1 MLKHYFRVAIR
12 HLRRQQ
18 IITVINILGLA
29 IGMACCML
37 IILFVRNEYGFDN
50 FHPDGKN
57 IYRVTNSFTKAGET
71 NYGSNTQWPVGP
83 YLKNEISDIKESV
96 RIMNAGT
103 ALYTFQDKQYVDPL
117 AYADA
122 GFFNLF
128 NFPLVKGNAKTAL
141 QEPYTMVVTEKIA
154 KKYFGNDDPIGKI
167 LRVDNRYDCRITA
180 VAKDLPLNTD
190 IGKDILLSYTTLEQ
204 IVKKDGGSLDQWY
217 NFNDNTTFVQ
227 LPTGVS
233 LHKMVSQLQG
243 FTDRH
248 VKPIASSLG
257 EVFGLQLQPLANIH
271 LHPYGDKNTQD
282 NNHLLYIYIAIA
294 IFIILIACFNFMNL
308 ITARANERAVEVG
321 VRKVMGSERR
331 QLIVQF
337 MSEAVLLTTISFVL
351 AIFLALLFMPW
362 FDKITGKEFQLFTL
376 SNLPFLGYLFAMSVV
391 VGLLSGSY
399 PALYLSGFLPVAVLK
414 GGFKTSGSRVW
425 IRKALVIAQFSI
437 AIVLIVATIVVYSQL
452 RYWQN
457 KYLGF
462 DKEKLVNVNI
472 ASESARKNIKVIKED
487 LQRQPGVQH
496 VTVSNTAM
504 GRYVGAVNPVVK
516 DGEGEDKS
524 IVTSVIIGD
533 FDLLKTLDI
542 KLTKGRDFSTGF
554 ATDSNNAFIVN
565 EALVKAMN
573 LHDPIGQ
580 RIRWLPGFTERKGEI
595 IGVAKDFNYSNLT
608 IPVSPAVY
616 IVSKE
621 GFSMMSIRLTKEGDL
636 TKQLAAVENVWKK
649 YVADY
654 PFTYSFVTDDLAH
667 QYIDQD
673 RLASL
678 FGTFSM
684 LAIVIACMG
693 LFGLSILIARQRT
706 KEIGIRKVLGAST
719 ANITRLLSQ
728 DFMQLVLLSLL
739 IAVPISWFLMNKW
752 LQDFAYRIH
761 VEWWMFVFAGVT
773 AMIIAL
779 LTISFQSVKAALTNP
794 VKSLRTE

>member
-1 MLKHYFRVAIR
+1 
-12 HLRRQQ
+12 
-18 IITVINILGLA
+18 
-29 IGMACCML
+29 ML
-37 IILFVRNEYGFDN
+37 IVLFVRNEYGFDN
-50 FHPDGKN
+50 FHPNGKN

-71 NYGSNTQWPVGP
+71 SYGSNTQWPVGP

-96 RIMNAGT
+96 RVMNAGT
-103 ALYTFQDKQYVDPL
+103 AMYTYQGKQFVDPIS
-117 AYADA
+117 YADA
-122 GFFNLF
+122 GYYTLF
-128 NFPLVKGNAKTAL
+128 NFPLIKGNPKTAL
-141 QEPYTMVVTEKIA
+141 EEPYTMVITEKIA

-167 LRVDNRYDCRITA
+167 LKVENSYDCRITG

-190 IGKDILLSYTTLEQ
+190 IGKEVLLSYNTFAEN
-204 IVKKDGGSLDQWY
+204 VKKGGGSLDQWY
-217 NFNDNTTFVQ
+217 NFNDNTTYVQ
-227 LPTGVS
+227 LPEGIS
-233 LHKMVSQLQG
+233 MHKMNAQLQA
-243 FTDRH
+243 FSDRH
-248 VKPIASSLG
+248 IKPIASKLG
-257 EVFGLQLQPLANIH
+257 EVFMFQLQPLVNIH
-271 LHPYGDKNTQD
+271 LHPQGDNDRQD
-282 NNHLLYIYIAIA
+282 NTHLLYIYIAIA
-294 IFIILIACFNFMNL
+294 VFIILIACFNFMNL
-308 ITARANERAVEVG
+308 ITARANERAIEVG

-362 FDKITGKEFQLFTL
+362 FDRITGKEFQLFTFN
-376 SNLPFLGYLFAMSVV
+376 NLPFLFYLFGMSVG

-414 GGFKTSGSRVW
+414 GGFKTAGSRVW
-425 IRKALVIAQFSI
+425 IRKTLVIAQFSI
-437 AIVLIVATIVVYSQL
+437 AIILIVATIVVFSQL
-452 RYWQN
+452 RFWQN

-462 DKEKLVNVNI
+462 DKDRLVNVNI
-472 ASESARKNIKVIKED
+472 ASESAGKNLKVIKED
-487 LQRQPGVQH
+487 LLRQPGIQY

-504 GRYVGAVNPVVK
+504 GRYVGSVNPVLK
-516 DGEGEDKS
+516 DGDSEDKS
-524 IVTSVIIGD
+524 IVTSVIMGD

-580 RIRWLPGFTERKGEI
+580 RIKWLPGFTERKGEI
-595 IGVAKDFNYSNLT
+595 IGVAKDFNYSTLT

-616 IVSKE
+616 IVRND
-621 GFSMMSIRLTKEGDL
+621 GFSIMSIRLAKGGVV
-636 TKQLAAVENVWKK
+636 TKQLATIEQVWKK
-649 YVADY
+649 YVTDY
-654 PFTYSFVTDDLAH
+654 PFSYSFVADDLAR
-667 QYIDQD
+667 QYINQD

-678 FGTFSM
+678 FGTFSI

-728 DFMQLVLLSLL
+728 DFMQLVMVALL
-739 IAVPISWFLMNKW
+739 IAVPVSWYLMNQW
-752 LQDFAYRIH
+752 LQDFAYRIN
-761 VEWWMFVFAGVT
+761 VEWWMFVTAGIT
-773 AMIIAL
+773 AMIIAFF
-779 LTISFQSVKAALTNP
+779 TISFQSVKAALNNP

>member
-1 MLKHYFRVAIR
+1 MLKHYFRVALR

-37 IILFVRNEYGFDN
+37 IVLFVRNEYGFDN
-50 FHPDGKN
+50 FHPNGKN

-83 YLKNEISDIKESV
+83 YLKNEVSDIKESV
-96 RIMNAGT
+96 RIMNVGT
-103 ALYTFQDKQYVDPL
+103 ALYTYQDKQFVDPIS
-117 AYADA
+117 YADA
-122 GFFNLF
+122 GYFTLF
-128 NFPLVKGNAKTAL
+128 NFPLVKGNAQTAL
-141 QEPYTMVVTEKIA
+141 KEPYTMVITEKVA
-154 KKYFGNDDPIGKI
+154 KKYFGNDDPLGKI
-167 LRVDNRYDCRITA
+167 LKVENRFDCRITG
-180 VAKDLPLNTD
+180 VVKDLPLNTD
-190 IGKDILLSYTTLEQ
+190 VGKEVLLSYSTFEQ
-204 IVKKDGGSLDQWY
+204 LVKQDGGSMEQWY
-217 NFNDNTTFVQ
+217 NFNDNTTFVL
-227 LPTGVS
+227 LPEGVS
-233 LHKMVSQLQG
+233 LNKMKSQLQG

-248 VKPIASSLG
+248 VKAIASSLG
-257 EVFGLQLQPLANIH
+257 EVFGLQLQPLANVH
-271 LHPYGDKNTQD
+271 LHPQGDKHKQD
-282 NNHLLYIYIAIA
+282 NTHLLYIYIAIA

-308 ITARANERAVEVG
+308 ITARANERAIEVG

-331 QLIVQF
+331 QLVIQF

-362 FDKITGKEFQLFTL
+362 FDRITGKEFQLFTW
-376 SNLPFLGYLFAMSVV
+376 SNLPFLGYLFAMSVG

-437 AIVLIVATIVVYSQL
+437 AIILIVATIVVYSQL

-462 DKEKLVNVNI
+462 DKERLVNVNI
-472 ASESARKNIKVIKED
+472 SSESARKNIKVIKED
-487 LQRQPGVQH
+487 LLRQPGVQN

-504 GRYVGAVNPVVK
+504 GRYVGSVNPVVK
-516 DGEGEDKS
+516 EGDSEDKS
-524 IVTSVIIGD
+524 IVTSVIMGD

-542 KLTKGRDFSTGF
+542 KLTKGRDFSPGF
-554 ATDSNNAFIVN
+554 ATDSNNTFIVN
-565 EALVKAMN
+565 EAMVKAMN

-580 RIRWLPGFTERKGEI
+580 RIKWIPGFTERKGEI
-595 IGVAKDFNYSNLT
+595 IGVARDFNYSTLT
-608 IPVSPAVY
+608 IPVSPAIY
-616 IVSKE
+616 IVRND
-621 GFSMMSIRLTKEGDL
+621 GFSVMSIRLAKEGDL
-636 TKQLAAVENVWKK
+636 TKQVAAIENVWKK

-654 PFTYSFVTDDLAH
+654 PFAYSFVADDLAQ
-667 QYIDQD
+667 QYVSED

-678 FGTFSM
+678 FGTFSL
-684 LAIVIACMG
+684 LAVVIACMG
-693 LFGLSILIARQRT
+693 LFGLSILVARQRT

-728 DFMQLVLLSLL
+728 DFMQLVLVSLL

-752 LQDFAYRIH
+752 LQDFAYRIN

-779 LTISFQSVKAALTNP
+779 FTISFQSVKAALTNP

>member
-1 MLKHYFRVAIR
+1 MLKHYFRVALR

-37 IILFVRNEYGFDN
+37 IVLFVRNEYGFDN
-50 FHPDGKN
+50 FHPNGRN

-83 YLKNEISDIKESV
+83 YLKNEISDIKQSV

-103 ALYTFQDKQYVDPL
+103 ALYTNQDKQYVDPL

-122 GFFNLF
+122 GFFSMF
-128 NFPLVKGNAKTAL
+128 NFPLVKGNAQTAL
-141 QEPYTMVVTEKIA
+141 QEPYTMVITEKVA

-167 LRVDNRYDCRITA
+167 LKVDNQFDCRVTA

-190 IGKDILLSYTTLEQ
+190 VGKEILLSYSTIDQL
-204 IVKKDGGSLDQWY
+204 IKKGGGSMEQWY
-217 NFNDNTTFVQ
+217 NFNDNTTYIQ
-227 LPTGVS
+227 LPEGVG
-233 LHKMVSQLQG
+233 LHKMESQLQG
-243 FTDRH
+243 FVDRH
-248 VKPIASSLG
+248 IKPIASSLG
-257 EVFGLQLQPLANIH
+257 EVFGLDLQPLANIH
-271 LHPYGDKNTQD
+271 LHPYGDKNKQD
-282 NNHLLYIYIAIA
+282 NTHLLYIYIAIA

-308 ITARANERAVEVG
+308 VTARANERAIEVG

-331 QLIVQF
+331 QLIIQF
-337 MSEAVLLTTISFVL
+337 VSEAVLLTSISFVL

-362 FDKITGKEFQLFTL
+362 FDKITGKEFGLFTL
-376 SNLPFLGYLFAMSVV
+376 SNLPFLGYLFGMSVI

-399 PALYLSGFLPVAVLK
+399 PALYLSGLLPVSVLK

-425 IRKALVIAQFSI
+425 IRKTLVIAQFSI
-437 AIVLIVATIVVYSQL
+437 AIILIVATIVVYSQL
-452 RYWQN
+452 RFWQN

-462 DKEKLVNVNI
+462 DKDRLVNVNI
-472 ASESARKNIKVIKED
+472 TSGSAEKNFKVIKED
-487 LQRQPGVQH
+487 LLRQPGVQH

-504 GRYVGAVNPVVK
+504 GRYVGSVNPVVK
-516 DGEGEDKS
+516 EGDSEDKS
-524 IVTSVIIGD
+524 IVTSVIMGD

-542 KLTKGRDFSTGF
+542 KLTKGRDFSPGF
-554 ATDSNNAFIVN
+554 STDSNNAFIVN
-565 EALVKAMN
+565 EAMVKAMN

-580 RIRWLPGFTERKGEI
+580 RIKWLPGFTERKGEI
-595 IGVAKDFNYSNLT
+595 IGVAKDFNYSTLT
-608 IPVSPAVY
+608 VPVSPAIY
-616 IVSKE
+616 IVRND
-621 GFSMMSIRLTKEGDL
+621 GFSVMSIRLAKGGDL
-636 TKQLAAVENVWKK
+636 TKQVAAIENVWKK
-649 YVADY
+649 YVTDY
-654 PFTYSFVTDDLAH
+654 PFTYSFVSDDLAH
-667 QYIDQD
+667 QYVNQD

-684 LAIVIACMG
+684 LAILIACMG

-719 ANITRLLSQ
+719 TNITRLLSQ
-728 DFMQLVLLSLL
+728 DFMQLVLVSLL
-739 IAVPISWFLMNKW
+739 IAVPVSWYLMNKW
-752 LQDFAYRIH
+752 LQDFAYRIN
-761 VEWWMFVFAGVT
+761 VEWWMFLTAGIM

-779 LTISFQSVKAALTNP
+779 VTISFQSVKAALTNP

>member
-1 MLKHYFRVAIR
+1 MLKHYFRVALR

-37 IILFVRNEYGFDN
+37 IVLFVRNEYGFDN
-50 FHPDGKN
+50 FHPNGKN

-71 NYGSNTQWPVGP
+71 SYGSNTQWPVGP

-96 RIMNAGT
+96 RVMNAGT
-103 ALYTFQDKQYVDPL
+103 AMYTYQGKQFVDPIS
-117 AYADA
+117 YADA
-122 GFFNLF
+122 GYYTLF
-128 NFPLVKGNAKTAL
+128 NFPLIKGNPKTAL
-141 QEPYTMVVTEKIA
+141 EEPYTMVITEKIA

-167 LRVDNRYDCRITA
+167 LKIENSYDCRITG

-190 IGKDILLSYTTLEQ
+190 IGKEVLLSYNTFAEN
-204 IVKKDGGSLDQWY
+204 VKKGGGSLDQWY
-217 NFNDNTTFVQ
+217 NFNDNTTYVQ
-227 LPTGVS
+227 LPEGIS
-233 LHKMVSQLQG
+233 MHKMNAQLQA
-243 FTDRH
+243 FSDRH
-248 VKPIASSLG
+248 IKPIASKLG
-257 EVFGLQLQPLANIH
+257 EVFMFQLQPLVNIH
-271 LHPYGDKNTQD
+271 LHPQGDNDRQD
-282 NNHLLYIYIAIA
+282 NTHLLYIYIAIA
-294 IFIILIACFNFMNL
+294 VFIILIACFNFMNL
-308 ITARANERAVEVG
+308 ITARANERAIEVG

-362 FDKITGKEFQLFTL
+362 FDRITGKEFQLFTFN
-376 SNLPFLGYLFAMSVV
+376 NLPFLFYLFGMSVG

-414 GGFKTSGSRVW
+414 GGFKTAGSRVW
-425 IRKALVIAQFSI
+425 IRKTLVIAQFSI
-437 AIVLIVATIVVYSQL
+437 AIILIVATIVVFSQL
-452 RYWQN
+452 RFWQN

-462 DKEKLVNVNI
+462 DKDRLVNVNI
-472 ASESARKNIKVIKED
+472 ASESAGKNLKVIKED
-487 LQRQPGVQH
+487 LLRQPGIQY

-504 GRYVGAVNPVVK
+504 GRYVGSVNPVLK
-516 DGEGEDKS
+516 EGDSEDKS
-524 IVTSVIIGD
+524 IVTSVIMGD

-580 RIRWLPGFTERKGEI
+580 RIKWLPGFTERKGEI
-595 IGVAKDFNYSNLT
+595 IGVAKDFNYSTLT

-616 IVSKE
+616 IVRND
-621 GFSMMSIRLTKEGDL
+621 GFSIMSIRLAKGGDV
-636 TKQLAAVENVWKK
+636 TKQLATIEQVWKK
-649 YVADY
+649 YVTDY
-654 PFTYSFVTDDLAH
+654 PFSYSFVADDLAR
-667 QYIDQD
+667 QYINQD

-678 FGTFSM
+678 FGTFSI

-728 DFMQLVLLSLL
+728 DFMQLVMVALL
-739 IAVPISWFLMNKW
+739 IAVPVSWYLMNQW
-752 LQDFAYRIH
+752 LQDFAYRIN
-761 VEWWMFVFAGVT
+761 VEWWMFVTAGIT
-773 AMIIAL
+773 AMIIAFF
-779 LTISFQSVKAALTNP
+779 TISFQSVKAALNNP

>member
-37 IILFVRNEYGFDN
+37 IVLFVRNEYGFDN
-50 FHPDGKN
+50 FHTNGKN
-57 IYRVTNSFTKAGET
+57 IYRVTTSFTKAGET
-71 NYGSNTQWPVGP
+71 NHGSNTQWPVGP

-103 ALYTFQDKQYVDPL
+103 ALYIFQDKQYVDPL

-122 GFFNLF
+122 GFFSVF
-128 NFPLVKGNAKTAL
+128 NFPLVKGDAKTAL
-141 QEPYTMVVTEKIA
+141 REPYTMVVTEKIA
-154 KKYFGNDDPIGKI
+154 RKYFGNDDPIGKI
-167 LRVDNRYDCRITA
+167 VKVDNQFDCRITG

-190 IGKDILLSYTTLEQ
+190 VGKDILLSYATVEQ
-204 IVKKDGGSLDQWY
+204 LVKKDGGSMEQWY

-227 LPTGVS
+227 LPDGVS
-233 LHKMVSQLQG
+233 LHKMESQLQG

-248 VKPIASSLG
+248 VKSIASSLG

-271 LHPYGDKNTQD
+271 LHPYGDKDKQD
-282 NNHLLYIYIAIA
+282 NSHLLYIYIAIA

-308 ITARANERAVEVG
+308 VTARANERAVEVG

-331 QLIVQF
+331 QLIIQF
-337 MSEAVLLTTISFVL
+337 VAEAVLLTTISFVL

-362 FDKITGKEFQLFTL
+362 FDRITGKEFQLFTL
-376 SNLPFLGYLFAMSVV
+376 SNLPFLGYLFVMSVV

-399 PALYLSGFLPVAVLK
+399 PALYLSGLLPVAVLK

-425 IRKALVIAQFSI
+425 IRKALVITQFSI
-437 AIVLIVATIVVYSQL
+437 AIILIVATIVVYSQL
-452 RYWQN
+452 RFWQN

-462 DKEKLVNVNI
+462 DKDRLVNVNI
-472 ASESARKNIKVIKED
+472 TSGSAGKNIQVIKED
-487 LQRQPGVQH
+487 LLRLPGVQH

-504 GRYVGAVNPVVK
+504 GRYVGSVNPVVK
-516 DGEGEDKS
+516 EGESEDKS
-524 IVTSVIIGD
+524 IVTSVIMGD

-554 ATDSNNAFIVN
+554 STDSNNAFIVN
-565 EALVKAMN
+565 EAMVKAMN

-580 RIRWLPGFTERKGEI
+580 RIKWLPGFTERKGEI
-595 IGVAKDFNYSNLT
+595 IGVAKDFNYSTLT
-608 IPVSPAVY
+608 VPVSPAIY
-616 IVSKE
+616 IVRKD
-621 GFSMMSIRLTKEGDL
+621 GFSVMSIRLSKNGDL
-636 TKQLAAVENVWKK
+636 TRQVADIENVWKK
-649 YVADY
+649 YVTDY
-654 PFTYSFVTDDLAH
+654 PFSYSFVADDLAR
-667 QYIDQD
+667 QYVNQD

-719 ANITRLLSQ
+719 SNITRLLSQ
-728 DFMQLVLLSLL
+728 DFMQLVLVALL
-739 IAVPISWFLMNKW
+739 IAVPVSWYLMNQW
-752 LQDFAYRIH
+752 LQDFAYRIN
-761 VEWWMFVFAGVT
+761 VEWWMFVTAGFM
-773 AMIIAL
+773 AMFIAL
-779 LTISFQSVKAALTNP
+779 FTISFQSVRAALNNP

>member
-1 MLKHYFRVAIR
+1 MLKHYFRVALR

-37 IILFVRNEYGFDN
+37 IVLFVRNEYGFDN
-50 FHPDGKN
+50 FHPNGKN

-71 NYGSNTQWPVGP
+71 SYGSNTQWPVGP

-96 RIMNAGT
+96 RVMNAGT
-103 ALYTFQDKQYVDPL
+103 AMYTYQGKQFVDPIS
-117 AYADA
+117 YADA
-122 GFFNLF
+122 GYYTLF
-128 NFPLVKGNAKTAL
+128 NFPLIKGNPKTAL
-141 QEPYTMVVTEKIA
+141 EEPYTMVITEKIA

-167 LRVDNRYDCRITA
+167 LKVENSYDCRITG

-190 IGKDILLSYTTLEQ
+190 IGKEVLLSYNTFAEN
-204 IVKKDGGSLDQWY
+204 VKKGGGSLDQWY
-217 NFNDNTTFVQ
+217 NFNDNTTYVQ
-227 LPTGVS
+227 LPEGIS
-233 LHKMVSQLQG
+233 MHKMNAQLQA
-243 FTDRH
+243 FSDRH
-248 VKPIASSLG
+248 IKPIASKLG
-257 EVFGLQLQPLANIH
+257 EVFMFQLQPLVNIH
-271 LHPYGDKNTQD
+271 LHPQGDNDRQD
-282 NNHLLYIYIAIA
+282 NTHLLYIYIAIA
-294 IFIILIACFNFMNL
+294 VFIILIACFNFMNL
-308 ITARANERAVEVG
+308 ITARANERAIEVG

-362 FDKITGKEFQLFTL
+362 FDRITGKEFQLFTFN
-376 SNLPFLGYLFAMSVV
+376 NLPFLFYLFGMSVG

-414 GGFKTSGSRVW
+414 GGFKTAGSRVW
-425 IRKALVIAQFSI
+425 IRKTLVIAQFSI
-437 AIVLIVATIVVYSQL
+437 AIILIVATIVVFSQL
-452 RYWQN
+452 RFWQN

-462 DKEKLVNVNI
+462 DKDRLVNVNI
-472 ASESARKNIKVIKED
+472 ASESAGKNLKVIKED
-487 LQRQPGVQH
+487 LLRQPGIQY

-504 GRYVGAVNPVVK
+504 GRYVGSVNPVLK
-516 DGEGEDKS
+516 EGDSEDKS
-524 IVTSVIIGD
+524 IVTSVIMGD

-580 RIRWLPGFTERKGEI
+580 RIKWLPGFTERKGEI
-595 IGVAKDFNYSNLT
+595 IGVAKDFNYSTLT

-616 IVSKE
+616 IVRND
-621 GFSMMSIRLTKEGDL
+621 GFSIMSIRLAKGGDV
-636 TKQLAAVENVWKK
+636 TKQLATIEQVWKK
-649 YVADY
+649 YVTDY
-654 PFTYSFVTDDLAH
+654 PFSYSFVADDLAR
-667 QYIDQD
+667 QYINQD

-678 FGTFSM
+678 FGTFSI

-728 DFMQLVLLSLL
+728 DFMQLVMVALL
-739 IAVPISWFLMNKW
+739 IAVPVSWYLMNQW
-752 LQDFAYRIH
+752 LQDFAYRIN
-761 VEWWMFVFAGVT
+761 VEWWMFVTAGIT
-773 AMIIAL
+773 AMIIAFF
-779 LTISFQSVKAALTNP
+779 TISFQSVKAALNNP

>member
-1 MLKHYFRVAIR
+1 MLKHYFRVALR

-37 IILFVRNEYGFDN
+37 IVLFVRNEYGFDN
-50 FHPDGKN
+50 FHPNGKN

-71 NYGSNTQWPVGP
+71 SYGSNTQWPVGP

-96 RIMNAGT
+96 RVMNAGT
-103 ALYTFQDKQYVDPL
+103 AMYTYQGKQFVDPIS
-117 AYADA
+117 YADA
-122 GFFNLF
+122 GYYTLF
-128 NFPLVKGNAKTAL
+128 NFPLIKGNPKTAL
-141 QEPYTMVVTEKIA
+141 EEPYTMVITEKIA

-167 LRVDNRYDCRITA
+167 LKVENSYDCRITG

-190 IGKDILLSYTTLEQ
+190 IGKEVLLSYNTFAEN
-204 IVKKDGGSLDQWY
+204 VKKGGGSLDQWY
-217 NFNDNTTFVQ
+217 NFNDNTTYVQ
-227 LPTGVS
+227 LPEGIS
-233 LHKMVSQLQG
+233 MHKMNAQLQA
-243 FTDRH
+243 FSDRH
-248 VKPIASSLG
+248 IKPIASKLG
-257 EVFGLQLQPLANIH
+257 EVFMFQLQPLVNIH
-271 LHPYGDKNTQD
+271 LHPQGDNDRQD
-282 NNHLLYIYIAIA
+282 NTHLLYIYIAIA
-294 IFIILIACFNFMNL
+294 VFIILIACFNFMNL
-308 ITARANERAVEVG
+308 ITARANERAIEVG

-362 FDKITGKEFQLFTL
+362 FDRITGKEFQLFTFN
-376 SNLPFLGYLFAMSVV
+376 NLPFLFYLFGMSVG

-414 GGFKTSGSRVW
+414 GGFKTAGSRVW
-425 IRKALVIAQFSI
+425 IRKTLVIAQFSI
-437 AIVLIVATIVVYSQL
+437 AIILIVATIVVFSQL
-452 RYWQN
+452 RFWQN

-462 DKEKLVNVNI
+462 DKDRLVNVNI
-472 ASESARKNIKVIKED
+472 ASESAGKNLKVIKED
-487 LQRQPGVQH
+487 LLRQPGIQY

-504 GRYVGAVNPVVK
+504 GRYVGSVNPVLK
-516 DGEGEDKS
+516 DGDSEDKS
-524 IVTSVIIGD
+524 IVTSVIMGD

-580 RIRWLPGFTERKGEI
+580 RIKWLPGFTERKGEI
-595 IGVAKDFNYSNLT
+595 IGVAKDFNYSTLT

-616 IVSKE
+616 IVRND
-621 GFSMMSIRLTKEGDL
+621 GFSIMSIRLAKGGVV
-636 TKQLAAVENVWKK
+636 TKQLATIEQVWKK
-649 YVADY
+649 YVTDY
-654 PFTYSFVTDDLAH
+654 PFSYSFVADDLAR
-667 QYIDQD
+667 QYINQD

-678 FGTFSM
+678 FGTFSI

-728 DFMQLVLLSLL
+728 DFMQLVMVALL
-739 IAVPISWFLMNKW
+739 IAVPVSWYLMNQW
-752 LQDFAYRIH
+752 LQDFAYRIN
-761 VEWWMFVFAGVT
+761 VEWWMFVTAGIT
-773 AMIIAL
+773 AMIIAFF
-779 LTISFQSVKAALTNP
+779 TISFQSVKAALNNP